1 MNPQKTLFFV
11 FHGIMHLIIVAAAK
25 QLPISRRAIFS
36 IRENMRLKGHVV
48 DSFNSPSLT
57 SCSHSCLR
65 NSWCSST
72 NFKKP
77 SKENDQGT
85 CELNQ
90 HGFLDEDAEF
100 QDEQGVTYSMFLKV
114 GHGKKLCSH
123 VFSYSFVISLDLLTD
138 VSYLILC
145 VSIMKNLCCT
155 GTWLKWFSH
164 NLKWK
169 SNY

>member
-1 MNPQKTLFFV
+1 MEHALSCMLILSPFNSQSPICFLNFSKKMNPKKTLFFV
-11 FHGIMHLIIVAAAK
+11 FHGIMHLIIIAAAK
-25 QLPISRRAIFS
+25 QFPISRRAMFS
-36 IRENMRLKGHVV
+36 IQENMRLKGHVV

-77 SKENDQGT
+77 SKENDRGT

-100 QDEQGVTYSMFLKV
+100 QDEQGITYSMFLKV
-114 GHGKKLCSH
+114 
-123 VFSYSFVISLDLLTD
+123 
-138 VSYLILC
+138 
-145 VSIMKNLCCT
+145 
-155 GTWLKWFSH
+155 
-164 NLKWK
+164 
-169 SNY
+169 

>member
-1 MNPQKTLFFV
+1 MNPKETLFFV

-25 QLPISRRAIFS
+25 QFPISRRAMFS
-36 IRENMRLKGHVV
+36 IQENMRLKGHVV

-77 SKENDQGT
+77 SKENDRGT

-114 GHGKKLCSH
+114 
-123 VFSYSFVISLDLLTD
+123 
-138 VSYLILC
+138 
-145 VSIMKNLCCT
+145 
-155 GTWLKWFSH
+155 
-164 NLKWK
+164 
-169 SNY
+169 

>member
-1 MNPQKTLFFV
+1 MNPKKTLFFV

-25 QLPISRRAIFS
+25 QFPISRRAMFS
-36 IRENMRLKGHVV
+36 IQENMRLKGHVV

-77 SKENDQGT
+77 SKENDRGT

-114 GHGKKLCSH
+114 WHGKKLCSH
-123 VFSYSFVISLDLLTD
+123 VFSYFFFHFSGFTFWCLL
-138 VSYLILC
+138 SH
-145 VSIMKNLCCT
+145 IMCNYHEKLMLHWNLAEMV
-155 GTWLKWFSH
+155 
-164 NLKWK
+164 
-169 SNY
+169 

>member
-1 MNPQKTLFFV
+1 MNPQKTSFFV

-114 GHGKKLCSH
+114 
-123 VFSYSFVISLDLLTD
+123 
-138 VSYLILC
+138 
-145 VSIMKNLCCT
+145 
-155 GTWLKWFSH
+155 
-164 NLKWK
+164 
-169 SNY
+169 